1 MWDPKTTAVMTQ
13 EYTDCHTNHGVSSL
27 LTSNPRESEAKEAP
41 TAITEPEPNAG
52 NVGILGAC
60 VLAPSNHG
68 SSYHICTYCQANAA
82 DKSMRVECLPNILKA
97 TKIDPKMFY
106 SMDCLLIPK

>member
-27 LTSNPRESEAKEAP
+27 LTSKPRESEAKEAP

-52 NVGILGAC
+52 NVDIFG
-60 VLAPSNHG
+60 
-68 SSYHICTYCQANAA
+68 
-82 DKSMRVECLPNILKA
+82 ECLSTFQPWQQLPHLHPIAKPMLQ
-97 TKIDPKMFY
+97 TRV
-106 SMDCLLIPK
+106 